1 MKLKCPLLLNMD
13 LKKNLQ
19 NYWSFYPSEP
29 FKNGHFNVR
38 YPVQEKE
45 AQTEIEYK
53 VDHERIK
60 EPKELQEKE
69 DKTANQKL
77 KLSTKLGSL
86 PRVQPI
92 NRSSIMKGEKI
103 SRGIFMSSQHSINEF
118 KHCLQI

>member
-1 MKLKCPLLLNMD
+1 MPV
-13 LKKNLQ
+13 
-19 NYWSFYPSEP
+19 FISESSSIYLGLG
-29 FKNGHFNVR
+29 F
-38 YPVQEKE
+38 
-45 AQTEIEYK
+45 EIEYK

-69 DKTANQKL
+69 AQTANQKL
-77 KLSTKLGSL
+77 KLSTKLGT
-86 PRVQPI
+86 RVQPI